1 MNATVTPPVTTGTQG
16 EPPEPA
22 RRHPGVRLAA
32 LLVGAG
38 VAIVCAATLHVAV
51 AVGLLML
58 AGILFLLD
66 SRMHDHRTGRPPLDD
81 AGFPPAPSFTGEEP
95 TWR

>member
-32 LLVGAG
+32 VLIGAG
-38 VAIVCAATLHVAV
+38 IAIVCAATVHMAV
-51 AVGLLML
+51 VVGLLML
-58 AGILFLLD
+58 AAVLFLLD
-66 SRMHDHRTGRPPLDD
+66 SRMHDHRTGRRPLDD
-81 AGFPPAPSFTGEEP
+81 AGFAPAPSFTGTFP
-95 TWR
+95 ADR

>member
-58 AGILFLLD
+58 AGILVVGD
-66 SRMHDHRTGRPPLDD
+66 GGRQDRGRGRGRLDD

>member
-1 MNATVTPPVTTGTQG
+1 MNATVTPPVTATAAP

-22 RRHPGVRLAA
+22 RRHFGVRLAA

-38 VAIVCAATLHVAV
+38 VAIVCAATVHMAV

-58 AGILFLLD
+58 AAVLFLLD
-66 SRMHDHRTGRPPLDD
+66 SRMHDHRTGRRPLDD
-81 AGFPPAPSFTGEEP
+81 AGFPPAPSFTGTFPAE
-95 TWR
+95 R